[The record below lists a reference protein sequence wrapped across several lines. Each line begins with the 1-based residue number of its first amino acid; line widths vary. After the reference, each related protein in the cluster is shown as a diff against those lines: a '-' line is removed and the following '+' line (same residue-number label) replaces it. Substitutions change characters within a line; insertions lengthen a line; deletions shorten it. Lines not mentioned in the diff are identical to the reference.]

1 MNDAADA
8 TRPPNA
14 RLVIDLTALR
24 RGIVGGLVVIVPVSL
39 VVALVSHD
47 RRRGYGGWLLVA
59 FAAILYG
66 YATAGYGAA
75 HASRCSARAR
85 DARRARRSSCGSWC
99 DWRFRS
105 RGDRLGF
112 GIVAVA
118 TNALFAVAL
127 GAAGGL
133 FAAGADRRHSPT
145 TERNKVRT
153 THTAADSHRRR

>member
-8 TRPPNA
+8 PQPPTA

-47 RRRGYGGWLLVA
+47 RRSGYGGWLLVA

-75 HASRCSARAR
+75 RTRP
-85 DARRARRSSCGSWC
+85 DAPLAHGMLAGLGAFLVWLLVRLAVPLV
-99 DWRFRS
+99 

-133 FAAGADRRHSPT
+133 FAARRGPT
-145 TERNKVRT
+145 ALPR
-153 THTAADSHRRR
+153 D